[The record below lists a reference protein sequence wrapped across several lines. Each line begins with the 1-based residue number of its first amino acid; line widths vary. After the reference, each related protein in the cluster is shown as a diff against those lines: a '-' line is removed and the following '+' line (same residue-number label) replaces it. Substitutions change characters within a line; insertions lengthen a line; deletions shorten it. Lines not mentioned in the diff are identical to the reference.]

1 MSNDVDHQLRHPNV
15 PRPASAWSEAQT
27 LHVAAAYSNPCR
39 WRTRRELFNDFRRH
53 LAPAANVRLY
63 VGELAYGDRP
73 HEVTDGSHPLDVQLR
88 TSHELWHK
96 ENILNRVIQTFP
108 PDWKYGAYCDGDFH
122 FTRQDWA
129 LEAIHQLQHFDF
141 VQLFST
147 YSDLG
152 PNHLPGQTHLGFA
165 YANAHRLDNFGKSIR
180 AFGDVRTETGGKS
193 RLRRRQSR
201 LLPGS
206 SLKPSFGSEP
216 QGRRQVSAASSGYG
230 GIGSPGGCWA
240 FRRSALEAVG
250 GLLDICILGSGDHHM
265 AVGLAGRDVPHPDM
279 MQGGSVYRLAIRSW
293 QERAAGLSRNIGY
306 VQGHAIHH
314 YHGPKASRGYGW
326 RPRVLRA
333 HDFDPYRDLFR
344 DAQGI
349 YQLTPHKPR
358 LRDDIRAY
366 FRSRNEDAS

>member
-1 MSNDVDHQLRHPNV
+1 MSNSVDHELRHPDV

-39 WRTRRELFNDFRRH
+39 WRTRRELFNAFRRH
-53 LAPAANVRLY
+53 MAQAANVRLY

-73 HEVTDGSHPLDVQLR
+73 HEVTDGSHRLDVQLR

-96 ENILNRVIQTFP
+96 ENLLNRVIQSFP

-122 FTRQDWA
+122 FTRHDWA
-129 LEAIHQLQHFDF
+129 LEAIHQLQHYDF

-152 PNHLPGQTHLGFA
+152 PNHLPGRMHFGFA
-165 YANAHRLDNFGKSIR
+165 YAGACRVDERGLRLEASGLSKNADISSSTGHRRKSK
-180 AFGDVRTETGGKS
+180 KS
-193 RLRRRQSR
+193 PR
-201 LLPGS
+201 LLNGPRASG
-206 SLKPSFGSEP
+206 LEP
-216 QGRRQVSAASSGYG
+216 LACSGYG
-230 GIGSPGGCWA
+230 AIGSPGGCWA

-265 AVGLAGRDVPHPDM
+265 AVGLSNRNIPHPDVT
-279 MQGGSVYRLAIRSW
+279 QGGSVYRMAIRSW
-293 QERAAGLSRNIGY
+293 QERAASLQANIGY
-306 VQGHAIHH
+306 VEGHAIHH

-326 RPRVLRA
+326 RPRVLRQ

-349 YQLTPHKPR
+349 YQLTPDKPK

-366 FRSRNEDAS
+366 FRSRNEDAG

>member
-1 MSNDVDHQLRHPNV
+1 MNDFDQQMRHPDV

-53 LAPAANVRLY
+53 LAAAANVRLY

-96 ENILNRVIQTFP
+96 ENLLNRVIQTFP
-108 PDWKYGAYCDGDFH
+108 PDWKYGAYVDGDFH
-122 FTRQDWA
+122 FTRHDWA

-147 YSDLG
+147 YTDLG
-152 PNHLPGQTHLGFA
+152 PDHLPNRTYTGFA
-165 YANAHRLDNFGKSIR
+165 FANAHRVDERGYRLQATGHR
-180 AFGDVRTETGGKS
+180 RGGK
-193 RLRRRQSR
+193 
-201 LLPGS
+201 LLPTS
-206 SLKPSFGSEP
+206 SLKP
-216 QGRRQVSAASSGYG
+216 QACSAYG

-265 AVGLAGRDVPHPDM
+265 AVGLAGISVAHPDTSR
-279 MQGGSVYRLAIRSW
+279 GGSVYRIAIRTW
-293 QERAAGLSRNIGY
+293 QERAAVIKRNIGY
-306 VQGHAIHH
+306 VDGHAIHH
-314 YHGPKASRGYGW
+314 YHGAKSSRGYGW

-333 HDFDPYRDLFR
+333 HDFDPYRDLIR

-349 YQLTPHKPR
+349 YQLTPDKPG

-366 FRSRNEDAS
+366 FRSRNEDAG